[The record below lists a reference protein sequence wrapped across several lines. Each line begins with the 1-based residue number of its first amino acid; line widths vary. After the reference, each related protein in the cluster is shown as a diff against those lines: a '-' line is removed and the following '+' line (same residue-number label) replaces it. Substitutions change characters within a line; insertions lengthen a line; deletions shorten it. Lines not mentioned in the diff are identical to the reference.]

1 MAALRTSPRARRT
14 LTTVTA
20 AGCLLLGT
28 AAAANAAPKADLSP
42 PKVLSAENSR
52 GEAADIAVRDDGSAV
67 AVWTQTMNNERRAT
81 VQVALQDSAGRWGQP
96 TTLSESGSDAQRPT
110 IATNGHD
117 VAVTWEQGSGKGSRI
132 MVTEFD
138 GTWAKPQAISPSGAT
153 NPELVVDARGT
164 TSVTWLH
171 ANKNAPTS
179 VEFAQETTAG
189 KFRIQQLTNKSE
201 SAVSQSIAV
210 SESGQVSVVW
220 YSLDGNYQVRAATP
234 SSSAKTTAVTLSSSQ
249 LRTEAVEPAI
259 ATRAGETMAVWQETL
274 SDTSQHIAYA
284 TMTASGKWSAA
295 ALLPEADGGAAN
307 PQVGVDGSGR
317 ATVLW
322 IKSGKCDQGM
332 VSEQRADGSW
342 KPATQIT
349 EDNRDNDGLRLDVAK
364 DGRAVAA
371 WPGIDPGDYPYRP
384 PAQINVRDA
393 DGKWTGVQSLSAD
406 GNKCFDP
413 IAKINNSGDIAAI
426 WSLGNGESTS
436 RVEAVTSLAPR
447 G

>member
-1 MAALRTSPRARRT
+1 MTRTTSWSRDAARGQIWTACSHVRPRRPHLPASDYCRRVRLCRST
-14 LTTVTA
+14 GCRALVGRPRRVKQGEPVHPRQLGLAQASSGIVTGLTQRKVPHGCFANLTPRPTHA
-20 AGCLLLGT
+20 DNSDGSGCLLLGT

-81 VQVALQDSAGRWGQP
+81 VQVALQDSAYRWGQP

-117 VAVTWEQGSGKGSRI
+117 VAVTWGARFGQGSRI

-220 YSLDGNYQVRAATP
+220 YSLDGNYQVSRRDTIKFRQDHRSHAVLQPTADRSRRTRHRHSRRGDHGRLARDTQRYLP
-234 SSSAKTTAVTLSSSQ
+234 THRLRDHDRFWQVVGRCAVTRSRWRRGQ
-249 LRTEAVEPAI
+249 PA
-259 ATRAGETMAVWQETL
+259 GW
-274 SDTSQHIAYA
+274 
-284 TMTASGKWSAA
+284 
-295 ALLPEADGGAAN
+295 
-307 PQVGVDGSGR
+307 
-317 ATVLW
+317 
-322 IKSGKCDQGM
+322 C
-332 VSEQRADGSW
+332 
-342 KPATQIT
+342 
-349 EDNRDNDGLRLDVAK
+349 
-364 DGRAVAA
+364 
-371 WPGIDPGDYPYRP
+371 
-384 PAQINVRDA
+384 
-393 DGKWTGVQSLSAD
+393 
-406 GNKCFDP
+406 
-413 IAKINNSGDIAAI
+413 
-426 WSLGNGESTS
+426 
-436 RVEAVTSLAPR
+436 
-447 G
+447 